1 MKKLLLLL
9 LLIPNLVIGEDTYKF
24 EQFNLNG
31 NLTQQGKVTALEKDI
46 NNYKFEV
53 DVTGVN
59 NGYEFTSSHKV
70 YEGLNIWDIH
80 DRRDSRG
87 ISIFTWNIDPKKYSV
102 GFESTDIETLHKRH
116 PYFKSQ
122 SWIFIT
128 KVKKQ
133 ENLTI
138 NDKTYETIY
147 FHTHGERP
155 SGPTGSGGCYF
166 GQTGVIEVSSWYDR
180 TTGKLIKQIFDK
192 RHCKPEEHRLLTRE
206 ILTIQ

>member
-9 LLIPNLVIGEDTYKF
+9 LLIPNMVIGEDTYKF

-59 NGYEFTSSHKV
+59 FGYEFTSSHKV

-87 ISIFTWNIDPKKYSV
+87 ISIFSWNINPKKYSV
-102 GFESTDIETLHKRH
+102 GFEL
-116 PYFKSQ
+116 
-122 SWIFIT
+122 
-128 KVKKQ
+128 
-133 ENLTI
+133 
-138 NDKTYETIY
+138 
-147 FHTHGERP
+147 
-155 SGPTGSGGCYF
+155 
-166 GQTGVIEVSSWYDR
+166 
-180 TTGKLIKQIFDK
+180 LI
-192 RHCKPEEHRLLTRE
+192 
-206 ILTIQ
+206 